1 MKKQRS
7 WPAHIR
13 IMWFDRVLFAAGLA
27 TLMFL
32 ASMFLG
38 ACVTTQD
45 GTRRPPTPTELAAM
59 DEPQWQGYLRRVE
72 AWAAAAGYT
81 AVEQGADVD
90 GVLEFAQLLSDVTD
104 PAQLTLA
111 PLAERA
117 GLSGPVAALLALE
130 AQALLD
136 ARGGLPSG
144 DRGKEFLHRA
154 ATAFVAGA
162 AQASMARNHAPK
174 EATQ

>member
-1 MKKQRS
+1 MQHRKL
-7 WPAHIR
+7 WLP
-13 IMWFDRVLFAAGLA
+13 RVASAAILCALVWLA
-27 TLMFL
+27 
-32 ASMFLG
+32 ASLLSG
-38 ACVTTQD
+38 CITTPQGD
-45 GTRRPPTPTELAAM
+45 RRPPTPTELAAM
-59 DEPQWQGYLRRVE
+59 DQPAWQGYLRRVE

-81 AVEQGADVD
+81 AVEQGADAD

-117 GLSGPVAALLALE
+117 GLSGPAAALLALE

-136 ARGGLPSG
+136 ARGGLPG
-144 DRGKEFLHRA
+144 GPRGKEFLHRA

-162 AQASMARNHAPK
+162 AQAQMARNHAPK
-174 EATQ
+174 EGNQ

>member
-1 MKKQRS
+1 MKKNRS
-7 WPAHIR
+7 WLPR
-13 IMWFDRVLFAAGLA
+13 IAGAIVLVACGAVLILSLTGCITAG
-27 TLMFL
+27 
-32 ASMFLG
+32 
-38 ACVTTQD
+38 D

-59 DEPQWQGYLRRVE
+59 DEPAWQGYLRRVE
-72 AWAAAAGYT
+72 AWASAAGYT
-81 AVEQGADVD
+81 AVEQGADAD

-136 ARGGLPSG
+136 ARGGLPG
-144 DRGKEFLHRA
+144 GPRGKEFLNRA
-154 ATAFVAGA
+154 ATAFVSGA
-162 AQASMARNHAPK
+162 AQAQMARTK
-174 EATQ
+174 